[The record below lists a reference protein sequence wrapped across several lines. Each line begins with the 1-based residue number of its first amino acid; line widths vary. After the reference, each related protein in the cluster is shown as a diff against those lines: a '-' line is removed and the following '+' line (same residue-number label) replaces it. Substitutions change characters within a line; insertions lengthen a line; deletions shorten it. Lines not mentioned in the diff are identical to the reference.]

1 MPDDTRPAAV
11 LTGTGGEALGLED
24 RDVAGSNR
32 EVRPVEGGGEDR
44 CEAAS
49 GEVVSRRVWP
59 AGGLA
64 GIGDEAAPDL
74 DGQLSAVTSLG
85 WDAVELRTVDG
96 TALSDVDRPGRVRVV
111 AAVRAAGLRVVC
123 LDSRI
128 GGWAG
133 TVADPFERDLA
144 ELRVLVEYAR
154 ALDTRY
160 VRIMSYPNAGL
171 PEPAWRR
178 EVVDRVRR
186 LADVAEA
193 AGITLLHENCV
204 GWAATSA
211 ERALDL
217 LDAVDS
223 PALRLLF
230 DVGNGVAHG
239 YFAPD
244 LLADLVPFV
253 AHVHV
258 KDALRDTV
266 DGDTVYTLPGDGVAG
281 VRECLRL
288 LRAGRYDGA
297 LSIEPHLATRPH
309 EGRWVGDGG
318 TAAFLVAGRRLAELV
333 RDTR

>member
-1 MPDDTRPAAV
+1 MPA
-11 LTGTGGEALGLED
+11 EA
-24 RDVAGSNR
+24 
-32 EVRPVEGGGEDR
+32 
-44 CEAAS
+44 
-49 GEVVSRRVWP
+49 WP
-59 AGGLA
+59 AGGLV

-74 DGQLSAVTSLG
+74 DGQLAAVRALG

-96 TALSDVDRPGRVRVV
+96 HAVADLDAAGRDRL
-111 AAVRAAGLRVVC
+111 VRAVHAAGVRVVC

-133 TVADPFERDLA
+133 TVADPFERDTA
-144 ELRVLVEYAR
+144 ELA
-154 ALDTRY
+154 ALTGLCAELGTPY

-171 PEPAWRR
+171 PGADWRR
-178 EVVDRVRR
+178 AVVDRVRV
-186 LADVAEA
+186 LADLAAA
-193 AGITLLHENCV
+193 AGTTLVHENCA

-217 LDAVDS
+217 LDAVGN

-239 YFAPD
+239 YDAPS

-258 KDALRDTV
+258 KDAVGGGADT
-266 DGDTVYTLPGDGVAG
+266 TYTLPGDGKAG
-281 VRECLRL
+281 VTECLRL
-288 LRAGRYDGA
+288 LRAGGYSGA

-309 EGRWVGDGG
+309 EGRWADGTG
-318 TAAFLVAGRRLAELV
+318 TASFVAAGRRLAELAGQAG
-333 RDTR
+333 DTRC

>member
-1 MPDDTRPAAV
+1 MPGDA
-11 LTGTGGEALGLED
+11 
-24 RDVAGSNR
+24 
-32 EVRPVEGGGEDR
+32 
-44 CEAAS
+44 
-49 GEVVSRRVWP
+49 WP
-59 AGGLA
+59 AGGYA

-74 DGQLSAVTSLG
+74 DGQLHAVSVLG

-96 TALSDVDRPGRVRVV
+96 HALSDLDRAGRDRLI
-111 AAVRAAGLRVVC
+111 AAVRAAQMRVVC

-133 TVADPFERDLA
+133 TVADPFDRDLT
-144 ELRVLVEYAR
+144 ELGALVELCR
-154 ALDTRY
+154 ELGTSY
-160 VRIMSYPNAGL
+160 VRIMSYPNAGR
-171 PEPAWRR
+171 PEPAWRQ

-186 LADVAEA
+186 LADIAEA

-204 GWAATSA
+204 GWAATRA
-211 ERALDL
+211 DRALDL
-217 LDAVDS
+217 LDAVGS

-239 YFAPD
+239 YPAAD

-258 KDALRDTV
+258 KDAVGGGEDT
-266 DGDTVYTLPGDGVAG
+266 TYTLPGDGVGG

-288 LRAGRYDGA
+288 LRACGYDGA

-309 EGRWVGDGG
+309 EDRWADVDG
-318 TAAFLVAGRRLAELV
+318 TAAFVAAGRRLAELV
-333 RDTR
+333 RDLR